1 MLSVTTDKFCMLNLS
16 SSETNMSQV
25 LVEAHHNQKPNLY
38 VGVFI
43 IMLSLIVGLLILF
56 LLILMLW
63 KVSAALKPSA
73 AKVYVIKSRVK

>member
-1 MLSVTTDKFCMLNLS
+1 
-16 SSETNMSQV
+16 MSQV

-43 IMLSLIVGLLILF
+43 ISLSLIVGLLILF

-63 KVSAALKPSA
+63 KVSLRLSA
-73 AKVYVIKSRVK
+73 ANAYSMCVMKARRD

>member
-1 MLSVTTDKFCMLNLS
+1 
-16 SSETNMSQV
+16 MSQV

-43 IMLSLIVGLLILF
+43 IVLSLIVGLLILF

-63 KVSAALKPSA
+63 KVSATLKTKHCQSVCNEV
-73 AKVYVIKSRVK
+73 KNDVRCKSVVSGQGLSLWTTLLI